1 MKKQQEFEKQQR
13 EREFW
18 CEENLKAFTKNMR
31 LFVMAK
37 SLISPVLQADIIERY
52 KWISIKYDQ
61 ERDNLFEKVYFD
73 LLGVD
78 KALYS

>member
-1 MKKQQEFEKQQR
+1 M
-13 EREFW
+13 
-18 CEENLKAFTKNMR
+18 
-31 LFVMAK
+31 
-37 SLISPVLQADIIERY
+37 IERY

-61 ERDNLFEKVYFD
+61 ERDNLYEKVYFE

>member
-1 MKKQQEFEKQQR
+1 M
-13 EREFW
+13 
-18 CEENLKAFTKNMR
+18 KAFTRNMR

-37 SLISPVLQADIIERY
+37 SLISPVLQVDMIERY

-61 ERDNLFEKVYFD
+61 ERDNLYEKVYFE

>member
-1 MKKQQEFEKQQR
+1 
-13 EREFW
+13 
-18 CEENLKAFTKNMR
+18 MR

-37 SLISPVLQADIIERY
+37 SLVSPVLQVDMIERY

-61 ERDNLFEKVYFD
+61 LRDNLFEKVYFD

-78 KALYS
+78 KALYSQVEETINIELKLEIEERKDEIRWDIAW